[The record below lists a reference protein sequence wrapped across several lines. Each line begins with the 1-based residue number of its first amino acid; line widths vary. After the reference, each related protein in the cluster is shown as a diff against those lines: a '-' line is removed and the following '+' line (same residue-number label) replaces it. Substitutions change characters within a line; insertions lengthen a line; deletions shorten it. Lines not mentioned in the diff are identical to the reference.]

1 MKIIRFHTTEE
12 GISRFVEVDI
22 PTINERKDD
31 DGHVLRLSNAYA
43 SPNVSFAELPEG
55 MSQSWH
61 NAPARQIVVVL
72 SGTLEVEVADKQT
85 RRWGP
90 GGAFLADDVTGKG
103 HLTRTIGGPVRVMFA
118 PLPPN
123 FDVTRW
129 A

>member
-1 MKIIRFHTTEE
+1 MKITRFSTTEE
-12 GISRFVEVDI
+12 GVSRFVEVDI
-22 PTINERKDD
+22 PTPNERKDA
-31 DGHVLRLSNAYA
+31 DGHTLRFSNTYA
-43 SPNVSFAELPEG
+43 SPTVSFGELPEG

-123 FDVTRW
+123 FDVTKW

>member
-1 MKIIRFHTTEE
+1 MKITRFSTTEE
-12 GISRFVEVDI
+12 GVSRFTEVDI
-22 PTINERKDD
+22 LTVHERKDD
-31 DGHVLRLSNAYA
+31 DGHVLRLSNAYS

-85 RRWGP
+85 CQWGP
-90 GGAFLADDVTGKG
+90 GGAFLADDMAGKG